1 MKKAVLLTGQ
11 IGTGRTTLFNKI
23 TNSQFK
29 TWLGGSIATRDTYVK
44 NSQYGEGF
52 TLIDTLG
59 FGDSNNIDTISGHLK
74 IFENIEISRIM
85 IVARY
90 DSNYYRVYSC
100 TTGIIEMFQRYKDKI
115 TIVITF
121 FDECDEKYEPNF
133 KNDIAKYFEKFQI
146 KSFIITSKQDTGET
160 LCKLFDS
167 EIKYSQASKIKL
179 TETEIISLLNCNDDD
194 EFQWDYQE
202 CLSQV
207 SIFIH
212 KAKKQLQHLNGVDFK
227 ENYKKQIN
235 CVLQYSFTILNDF
248 LNHNQDEKQENIIFI
263 DFYKFLRGQLN
274 YFLEIV
280 HQKMGKTQ
288 QCEQHNIEL
297 KNLFEDQIRPYSQK
311 ILQNINENVK
321 NQKINY
327 L

>member
-23 TNSQFK
+23 TNSQQK
-29 TWLGGSIATRDTYVK
+29 SQSGGQAVTRDTYVK

-59 FGDSNNIDTISGHLK
+59 FGSSNNIDTISGHLK

-85 IVARY
+85 IVVSYARY
-90 DSNYYRVYSC
+90 NCIVESC
-100 TTGIIEMFQRYKDKI
+100 KGIIEMFQRYKDKI

-121 FDECDEKYEPNF
+121 FDKCDEKYEPNF

-179 TETEIISLLNCNDDD
+179 TEIEIISLLQCDNDETQL
-194 EFQWDYQE
+194 EFQE
-202 CLSQV
+202 CSSYLSRL
-207 SIFIH
+207 FG
-212 KAKKQLQHLNGVDFK
+212 KAQQQLRLLNGVDFQQ
-227 ENYKKQIN
+227 NYQSIIKY
-235 CVLQYSFTILNDF
+235 VLQQSFTQFDKF
-248 LNHNQDEKQENIIFI
+248 LEYNQDEKLGFI
-263 DFYKFLRGQLN
+263 VFSQFLNGELN

-280 HQKMGKTQ
+280 HQKMGMTQ
-288 QCEQHNIEL
+288 QCEQHKIEL
-297 KNLFEDQIRPYSQK
+297 KNLFEDQIRPQSQK
-311 ILQNINENVK
+311 ILQNIYENVK